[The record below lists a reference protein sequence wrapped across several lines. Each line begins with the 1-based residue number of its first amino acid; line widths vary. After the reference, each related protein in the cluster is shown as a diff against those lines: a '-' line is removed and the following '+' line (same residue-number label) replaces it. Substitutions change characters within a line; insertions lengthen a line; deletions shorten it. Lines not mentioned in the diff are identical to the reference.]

1 MDTRWKEIVCD
12 ENEYQLIIERTE
24 FKEEIDVI
32 ELELIKNTFDEEEFT
47 VDKDKF
53 KDVMKKFIR
62 SYVQNRNKLN
72 NEEWLIHML
81 KEEFPNKSKEEIE
94 KEAHKLIDG
103 IKLGARKYEK
113 VKENRKC
120 GISPIHTLAK
130 EIEEKTL
137 GFSSKD
143 VKEKLREESK
153 KLEKNNISSMYKMA
167 GNIEIAP
174 KIMGFNKMNR
184 YFSNINETIA
194 KGNSKM
200 VASLITKNGNINQNP
215 QLDGF
220 IFEQFHENTFNIDAA
235 IKDAI
240 EMRAEALIPKP
251 GSTYGKNSVDLVVKI
266 KNNNGT
272 EKIIRKY
279 QAKLSDNPEKL
290 FKKGNY
296 KFQRRLYG
304 KGHEEIGNINI
315 QYKNIESKSISKN
328 EMKNIQKE
336 VQNKNLN
343 AAEQNFKNDVDVKIL
358 SKRVAKQA
366 LTSGM
371 IGTGMGMA
379 FSIGS
384 KLINNENIDSEEI
397 ILDGLKVGTSVG
409 VSVGIAGAI
418 KVGVEKEIITG
429 RLAKFLKNDTVVG
442 VIAFSTVEL
451 VNIASLVGSG
461 ELSIKDGLT
470 EAKAVLAGTYGGI
483 KGSVAAL
490 GIGSG
495 IIASVGTILAPVVA
509 CVVGTIG
516 YFVGSTLASNISR
529 GASKLNSAIETG
541 IKNVVKAGYE
551 TVKNVSSAIWE
562 GAKSVTSSAWEGIKS
577 VGSGIASIFGF

>member
-1 MDTRWKEIVCD
+1 MDTRWKEIICD
-12 ENEYQLIIERTE
+12 ENEYQLILERTE
-24 FKEEIDVI
+24 FKDEIDVI
-32 ELELIKNTFDEEEFT
+32 ELEFVKNTFDEEEFV

-53 KDVMKKFIR
+53 INVIKKFIR
-62 SYVQNRNKLN
+62 SYVQNKNKLN

-81 KEEFPNKSKEEIE
+81 KEEFLNKSDEEIQ
-94 KEAHKLIDG
+94 KEAHKLIEG
-103 IKLGARKYEK
+103 IKLGASKYKK
-113 VKENRKC
+113 VKEKREY
-120 GISPIHTLAK
+120 GISPTQSLAK
-130 EIEEKTL
+130 EIEKTSL
-137 GFSSKD
+137 GVSSKE
-143 VKEKLREESK
+143 VKENLREESK
-153 KLEKNNISSMYKMA
+153 ELEKNNISSMYKMA
-167 GNIEIAP
+167 DDIEIAP

-200 VASLITKNGNINQNP
+200 VDSLITKNGNINQNP

-235 IKDAI
+235 VKDVVD
-240 EMRAEALIPKP
+240 MRAEALVPKP
-251 GSTYGKNSVDLVVKI
+251 GSTYGKNSIDLVVKI
-266 KNNNGT
+266 RNSNGT

-304 KGHEEIGNINI
+304 KGHEQIGNTNI
-315 QYKNIESKSISKN
+315 KYKNIESKSVSKS

-336 VQNKNLN
+336 VQNGNLN
-343 AAEQNFKNDVDVKIL
+343 AAKQNFENDIDVKVL

-371 IGTGMGMA
+371 VGTGMGMA
-379 FSIGS
+379 FSTGV
-384 KLINNENIDSEEI
+384 KLMNNENVDSEEI
-397 ILDGLKVGTSVG
+397 ILDGLKAGTRTG
-409 VSVGIAGAI
+409 VSVGMAGAI

-429 RLAKFLKNDTVVG
+429 RLAKFLKNDTAVG
-442 VIAFSTVEL
+442 VIAFSTIEL

-461 ELSIKDGLT
+461 ELNIREGLS
-470 EAKAVLAGTYGGI
+470 EVKAVLAGTYGGI
-483 KGSVAAL
+483 KGSAAAL

-509 CVVGTIG
+509 CAVGTIG

-529 GASKLNSAIETG
+529 GVNKLGSSIKTG
-541 IKNVVKAGYE
+541 VKNFVKAGYE
-551 TVKNVSSAIWE
+551 TVKSVAGAVWE
-562 GAKSVTSSAWEGIKS
+562 GVKSVGSAAWEGIKS
-577 VGSGIASIFGF
+577 VASIFGF